1 MDASVA
7 AVSRS
12 LVDGVVISP
21 GLFDFDAF
29 SSREPVSTSLENA
42 METECGVMRNI
53 MIFAAVMISFG
64 LSMAQTASRITP
76 APAAAT
82 TPQRMI
88 APSQTTVAQ
97 ANNRSLSIPR
107 DARGHF
113 LTDGRING
121 QRIDFMVDTGAS
133 VVALNEKSAAR
144 FGLRPTPGDYNAA
157 VTTANGT
164 IKAARTRLAMIE
176 LGGLVVRDV
185 DAMVLP
191 DAALSENLLGLS
203 FLSKLKRFEYAN
215 GKMVLEQ

>member
-1 MDASVA
+1 
-7 AVSRS
+7 
-12 LVDGVVISP
+12 
-21 GLFDFDAF
+21 
-29 SSREPVSTSLENA
+29 
-42 METECGVMRNI
+42 MRNI
-53 MIFAAVMISFG
+53 MIFAAVMISLG

-82 TPQRMI
+82 TAQRTV
-88 APSQTTVAQ
+88 APTQTTVAQ
-97 ANNRSLSIPR
+97 ASSRSLSIPR

-133 VVALNEKSAAR
+133 VVALNEKTAAR
-144 FGLRPTPGDYNAA
+144 FGLRPTPGDYNAS

-164 IKAARTRLAMIE
+164 IKAARTRLAMVD

-185 DAMVLP
+185 EAMVLP
-191 DAALSENLLGLS
+191 DTALSENLLGLS
-203 FLSKLKRFEYAN
+203 FLSKLKRYEYAN